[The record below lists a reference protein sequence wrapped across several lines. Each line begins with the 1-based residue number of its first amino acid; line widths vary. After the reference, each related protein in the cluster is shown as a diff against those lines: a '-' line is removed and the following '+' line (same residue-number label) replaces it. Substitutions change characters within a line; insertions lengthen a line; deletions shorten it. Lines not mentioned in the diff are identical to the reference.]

1 MQIVTLPDHTIATQK
16 SHGKLGLFCGLTLA
30 GCILVLPV
38 QAADVLTY
46 HNDNERT
53 GQNLN
58 ETLLTPANVNP
69 SQFGLLRVLAADG
82 KVDAQA
88 LCASGISIPGQGK
101 RNVVFVATEH
111 DTIYAFDADSANTFW
126 SVSLLGSGET
136 PSDDRGCSQVEPEI
150 GITSTPV
157 IDRNLGPNGTLFVV
171 AMSKNGSGQY
181 FQRLHALDL
190 ATGADELSPVTI
202 SATYPGT
209 GANSSGGNVV
219 FDPAQY
225 KERAALLLLNG
236 VIYTAWA
243 SHCDDT
249 PYTGWIIGYDET
261 TLAQTSVLNITPN
274 GTDGAIWMSGAGL
287 AADSGNNIYF
297 LAGNGTFDT
306 SLNSSG
312 FPVNQDF
319 GNAFMKLSTSGN
331 ALAVVD
337 YFATYNT
344 PSENNQD
351 VDLGSGGA
359 LVLPD
364 MSDSQGVTRHLAVGA
379 GKDQNIYLVDQ
390 SNLGKFNSSNDNAI
404 YQKLSG
410 ALPGGV
416 WAMPAYFN
424 GTLYYGSVGNPLK
437 AFPFQSARLA
447 SSSSQTPGSFGY
459 PGTTPSISANGNA
472 NGIVWAAEN
481 SSPAVLHA
489 FAATDLANELYNS
502 NQAQNGRD
510 HFGVGNKFITP
521 TIANGQVYVG
531 TTTGVGVF
539 GLLNQPGPTITL
551 TSPSDGASYPAPANI
566 DLAASVTANGH
577 TITKV
582 QIYNGSNLLGESTS
596 APYTFTWSNVNAG
609 SYTLVAR
616 LVYDSGTTLDSSSV
630 NVTVTSSGP
639 AITLTS
645 PSDGASYSPP
655 ANIDLAASVTANGHT
670 ITKVQFY
677 NGSSLLGESTSA
689 PYTLTWSNVSAGGYT
704 LLARLVY
711 DSGSTLDSSSV
722 NVTVTSSGPAITLT
736 SPSDG
741 ASYPAPANI
750 DLAASVTA
758 NGHTITKVQF
768 YNGSSLLGESTSAP
782 YTFTWSNV
790 SAGSYTLT
798 ARLVYDS
805 GSTLDSS
812 SANVTVTSAAPTV
825 ALTSP
830 SSGATYRAPATISLA
845 ASVTA
850 NGHTITKVQ
859 FYNGSNLLAE
869 DTSGPYTFTW
879 SNVGVGS
886 YTLTAR
892 LVYDSGNTLDSSTIT
907 VSVRRNNSRKP
918 H

>member
-1 MQIVTLPDHTIATQK
+1 LAELP
-16 SHGKLGLFCGLTLA
+16 GLA
-30 GCILVLPV
+30 
-38 QAADVLTY
+38 QAVDVLTY
-46 HNDNERT
+46 HNDNGRT

-58 ETLLTPANVNP
+58 ETRLTPANVNS
-69 SQFGLLRVLAADG
+69 SQFGLLRVLATDG
-82 KVDAQA
+82 KVDAQV
-88 LCASGISIPGQGK
+88 LCASGISIPGQGQ

-111 DTIYAFDADSANTFW
+111 DTVYAFDADSGSTFW
-126 SVSLLGSGET
+126 KVSLFGSGET
-136 PSDDRGCSQVEPEI
+136 PSDNRGCSQVSPEI

-157 IDRNLGPNGTLFVV
+157 IDRYLGPNGTLFVV
-171 AMSKNGSGQY
+171 AMSKSGSGQY

-190 ATGADELSPVTI
+190 ATGVDEVTPVTI

-209 GANSSGGNVV
+209 GANSSGGNVI

-225 KERAALLLLNG
+225 EERAALLLLNG
-236 VIYTAWA
+236 VVYTAWS

-274 GTDGAIWMSGAGL
+274 GTQGAIWMSGDGL
-287 AADSGNNIYF
+287 AADSGTNIYF

-312 FPVNQDF
+312 FPANQDF
-319 GNAFMKLSTSGN
+319 GNAFMKLSTGGN
-331 ALAVVD
+331 VLAVAD

-364 MSDSQGVTRHLAVGA
+364 MTDSQGVTQHLAVGA
-379 GKDQNIYLVDQ
+379 GKDQNIYLVDR
-390 SNLGKFNSSNDNAI
+390 SNMGKFNSSNDNAI
-404 YQKLSG
+404 YQELVG

-437 AFPFQSARLA
+437 AFAFQNAHLA
-447 SSSSQTPGSFGY
+447 SSSSHTPGSFGY

-472 NGIVWAAEN
+472 NGIVWAPEN

-489 FAATDLANELYNS
+489 FAATDLGTELYNS

-510 HFGVGNKFITP
+510 HFGSGNKFITP

-531 TTTGVGVF
+531 TTSGVGVF
-539 GLLNQPGPTITL
+539 GLLNQAGPTI
-551 TSPSDGASYPAPANI
+551 S
-566 DLAASVTANGH
+566 
-577 TITKV
+577 
-582 QIYNGSNLLGESTS
+582 
-596 APYTFTWSNVNAG
+596 
-609 SYTLVAR
+609 
-616 LVYDSGTTLDSSSV
+616 
-630 NVTVTSSGP
+630 
-639 AITLTS
+639 
-645 PSDGASYSPP
+645 
-655 ANIDLAASVTANGHT
+655 
-670 ITKVQFY
+670 
-677 NGSSLLGESTSA
+677 
-689 PYTLTWSNVSAGGYT
+689 
-704 LLARLVY
+704 
-711 DSGSTLDSSSV
+711 
-722 NVTVTSSGPAITLT
+722 LT

-768 YNGSSLLGESTSAP
+768 YNSSSLLGESTGAP

-790 SAGSYTLT
+790 SVGSYTLTARLVYDSGSTLDSSLVNITVTSVDPTITLTSPSDGASYPAPANINLAAGVTANGHTITKVQFYNSSSLLGESTGAPYTFTWSNVSVGSYTLT

-812 SANVTVTSAAPTV
+812 SVNVTVTSAAPTV

-830 SSGATYRAPATISLA
+830 SDGATYKAPATISIA
-845 ASVTA
+845 ADVAS
-850 NGHTITKVQ
+850 NGHTISKIQ
-859 FYNGSNLLAE
+859 FYNGSSLLAE
-869 DTSGPYTFTW
+869 DTIGPYTFTW

-892 LVYDSGNTLDSSTIT
+892 VVYDSGSTLDSSPVT
-907 VSVRRNNSRKP
+907 VAVRRNNSRKP